1 MKTALLATAMTLGV
15 AGPAASAQPQSIDH
29 SAHPMTT
36 ASTSATGDNEASD
49 PNAVLAAYR
58 AALTGLDTEA
68 MGSLFVEDSAIFESG
83 TAEGTFANYLEH
95 HLRPELGEFASFTIA
110 DPKVTI
116 TVVDDMAFAS
126 ETYTYRITL
135 RDGRVVDREGVATS
149 VLLLDDGKW
158 KIAQYHSSSRAPGK

>member
-1 MKTALLATAMTLGV
+1 MKTPFLAAAITLAF
-15 AGPAASAQPQSIDH
+15 AGPAAFAHPQSMDH

-95 HLRPELGEFASFTIA
+95 HLRPELGEFASFTIG

-126 ETYTYRITL
+126 EAYTYRITL
-135 RDGRVVDREGVATS
+135 TDGRVVDREGVATS